1 MGTAKSRRF
10 ARLRGAGPWLG
21 GRKAPSVFVSSPESY
36 VTPGRTPTL
45 SEPLS
50 LKWQIV
56 ALGELLC
63 KLIFIPVIVLCN
75 KGLITPTEQT
85 RKLWV
90 RKTRQDTEGHRLARA
105 ELPDPGSG
113 GEMICFCPQ
122 CISSCCLSEWHR
134 VSFLCIP
141 GIDPLSGCW
150 AEQLQLRVGRGITRV
165 NSDALTTSLDPDNH
179 AVGCF
184 QYSVQ
189 KHNLC

>member
-1 MGTAKSRRF
+1 MGTAKSTRF
-10 ARLRGAGPWLG
+10 ALLRGAGPWLG
-21 GRKAPSVFVSSPESY
+21 GRKAPPVSVSSPESS

-50 LKWQIV
+50 LKWQII

-75 KGLITPTEQT
+75 KGLITSTEQT

-90 RKTRQDTEGHRLARA
+90 RKTRQDTEAHRLARA
-105 ELPDPGSG
+105 ELPDPGSR

-122 CISSCCLSEWHR
+122 CILACCLSRWHR
-134 VSFLCIP
+134 VSFLCMHR
-141 GIDPLSGCW
+141 IDPLSGCW
-150 AEQLQLRVGRGITRV
+150 AEQLQLQVGHGITRV
-165 NSDALTTSLDPDNH
+165 NTHALTTSLDPDNL
-179 AVGCF
+179 AVDHF

-189 KHNLC
+189 KRYLC